1 MSLPERWYSLLLVSS
16 SPKFNAVFLGIL
28 PKERYGPVTVSGDGA
43 SAARFL
49 LENRCDILVLNGP
62 LPDGYGTELAL
73 DVSTES
79 RTGVL
84 FLLRAEDYPDL
95 EPKLSPSG
103 ILTLSKPVN
112 GRMLLQSLQLLSC
125 TSDRLRRMEQEPR
138 TMDEK
143 MAEIRLLNRAK
154 WRLMEREKMSEKEAH
169 RYIEKRAMDRCISKT
184 AVAREILRSNNE
196 K

>member
-1 MSLPERWYSLLLVSS
+1 MKNYPRIYSLST
-16 SPKFNAVFLGIL
+16 LGLIHHYENDYL
-28 PKERYGPVTVSGDGA
+28 FHNMRTDFVGDSG
-43 SAARFL
+43 
-49 LENRCDILVLNGP
+49 
-62 LPDGYGTELAL
+62 
-73 DVSTES
+73 
-79 RTGVL
+79 
-84 FLLRAEDYPDL
+84 
-95 EPKLSPSG
+95 SG
-103 ILTLSKPVN
+103 KSIIAD
-112 GRMLLQSLQLLSC
+112 LLQLIFVGSEMFESA
-125 TSDRLRRMEQEPR
+125 TR

>member
-16 SPKFNAVFLGIL
+16 SPKFNAAFLKIL
-28 PKERYGPVTVSGDGA
+28 PKECYGPVTVLGDGA

-49 LENRCDILVLNGP
+49 VENPCDILVLNGP

-84 FLLRAEDYPDL
+84 ALLRAEDYPDL
-95 EPKLSPSG
+95 EPKLSPYG

-112 GRMLLQSLQLLSC
+112 GRMLLQSLRLLSC
-125 TSDRLRRMEQEPR
+125 TSDRLRRMEREPQ
-138 TMDEK
+138 TMGEK

-154 WRLMEREKMSEKEAH
+154 WRLMETKQMSEKEAH
-169 RYIEKRAMDRCISKT
+169 RYIEKRAMDRCVSKMDI
-184 AVAREILRSNNE
+184 AQEIL
-196 K
+196 KLQ

>member
-16 SPKFNAVFLGIL
+16 SPKFNAAFLGIL
-28 PKERYGPVTVSGDGA
+28 PKERYGPVTVLGDGA

-95 EPKLSPSG
+95 EPKLSPYG
-103 ILTLSKPVN
+103 I
-112 GRMLLQSLQLLSC
+112 
-125 TSDRLRRMEQEPR
+125 PR
-138 TMDEK
+138 
-143 MAEIRLLNRAK
+143 
-154 WRLMEREKMSEKEAH
+154 
-169 RYIEKRAMDRCISKT
+169 
-184 AVAREILRSNNE
+184 
-196 K
+196 